1 MPFPANWIEER
12 LRQAQHDRRLAH
24 AYLLVGE
31 LAPLRALL
39 GRLATQLLNAAA
51 DGHPDFH
58 LIQPESKSRRLTVE
72 QIRNL
77 EQQLQLKARQA
88 PLKVAGIVAADRMC
102 LGSAEPA
109 NAFLKTLEEPP
120 ANTVIFLLTD
130 RLEQLLPTIRSRCLV
145 LQVAADHD
153 HSAAA
158 ATAPTPA
165 WAQTWLTVSGPPAD
179 QAYRRANL
187 LAAHWKTLRENIERQ
202 SDEKHPADDDDDA
215 AAAALE
221 AEYLLAR
228 DNSLRT
234 LIVSAWRDLAREPAT
249 RIVGSL
255 DDLRYA
261 LGRNVE
267 QNLALE
273 CACLKISGLIDHGF

>member
-1 MPFPANWIEER
+1 MPFPASWIEER
-12 LRQAQHDRRLAH
+12 LRQARREQRLAH

-31 LAPLRALL
+31 LEPLRALFH
-39 GRLATQLLNAAA
+39 RLAAQLLDAPA
-51 DGHPDFH
+51 DGHPDLH
-58 LIQPESKSRRLTVE
+58 VIQPESKSRRLTVE

-88 PLKVAGIVAADRMC
+88 PIKVAGIVAADRMC

-165 WAQTWLTVSGPPAD
+165 WARTWLTVSGPPAD

-202 SDEKHPADDDDDA
+202 ADEKHPADDDDA

-261 LGRNVE
+261 LSRNVE

-273 CACLKISGLIDHGF
+273 CACLRIAGLINHGF